1 MATAATMMMIA
12 ETSFM
17 AMEPKQSI
25 SLQLLKVE
33 AIDRL
38 YAVVDSLPKYKQKLD
53 ELIAE
58 FKIDDMLYLMN
69 TIYRDDDFK
78 CSVYYQTY
86 NDYFDE
92 IEDLLHRRIIISN

>member
-69 TIYRDDDFK
+69 EIYRDDDFK
-78 CSVYYQTY
+78 CSAYYQTY

>member
-1 MATAATMMMIA
+1 MATAETMMMIA

-53 ELIAE
+53 EVH
-58 FKIDDMLYLMN
+58 K
-69 TIYRDDDFK
+69 
-78 CSVYYQTY
+78 
-86 NDYFDE
+86 
-92 IEDLLHRRIIISN
+92 IISNTNTRLVSKQNEMKCKQISKPKINILKKKINNWKNVCLL